1 VLPTCIGWATGASPI
16 QFDEEMSMPKG
27 VQRNNKESKKQKK
40 DSSTSKPLSPGA
52 VTPTIVTQVIER
64 GKKKDK

>member
-1 VLPTCIGWATGASPI
+1 
-16 QFDEEMSMPKG
+16 MPKG
-27 VQRNNKESKKQKK
+27 VQRTNKESKKPKK
-40 DSSTSKPLSPGA
+40 DSSPAKPLSPGA